1 MTTDPISDFLI
12 RIKNAYMA
20 RKEQVIIPHSK
31 MKAGMA
37 DVLKKYGYISKIDVQ
52 NSGSSKRSLVLD
64 LIYLNKTPKF
74 NDVEIVSSPGK
85 RVYIPY
91 SKIPKVLGGLGIT
104 IISTSKGIMSGSNA
118 KKNKIGGELI
128 CKIW

>member
-1 MTTDPISDFLI
+1 MTDPISDFLI

-20 RKEQVIIPHSK
+20 RKEQVTIPHSK

-52 NSGSSKRSLVLD
+52 NDGGSKRSLVLD

-128 CKIW
+128 CKVW